1 MRQIILL
8 SLIFT
13 GSTALA
19 AEKPTYEKDIAPIFQ
34 KKCVSCHNAANQ
46 KGELDL
52 STPFGLFKG
61 GESQTTLVSGDLDS
75 SYLYELVHTKLM
87 PPEGEGEPLTD
98 EEVHT
103 IAKGRP

>member
-52 STPFGLFKG
+52 STPF
-61 GESQTTLVSGDLDS
+61 
-75 SYLYELVHTKLM
+75 
-87 PPEGEGEPLTD
+87 
-98 EEVHT
+98 
-103 IAKGRP
+103 A